1 MRVESLAACLKTSDI
16 IEQAKKS
23 CGISKPNSQM
33 TDDEIR
39 KVVRLVAQ
47 ETPDTTWEGG
57 EVKFGL
63 VGIGLMLFLS
73 LSEFP
78 EFYMRYGL
86 SQFN

>member
-1 MRVESLAACLKTSDI
+1 MPKSLVACLTTSDI
-16 IEQAKKS
+16 IEQAKKACS
-23 CGISKPNSQM
+23 IAKPNNEM

-47 ETPDTTWEGG
+47 GMPDTTWEDGKL
-57 EVKFGL
+57 KFGL
-63 VGIGLMLFLS
+63 IGIGLMLFLS

>member
-1 MRVESLAACLKTSDI
+1 MPKSLAACLKTSDI
-16 IEQAKKS
+16 VEQAKKACS
-23 CGISKPNSQM
+23 IAKPNSEM

-39 KVVRLVAQ
+39 AVVRLVA
-47 ETPDTTWEGG
+47 EGTPDTTWEGG
-57 EVKFGL
+57 KVKFGL

-78 EFYMRYGL
+78 EFYMRYEL

>member
-1 MRVESLAACLKTSDI
+1 MALKSLAACLTTSDI

-23 CGISKPNSQM
+23 CGIAKPNSKM

-39 KVVRLVAQ
+39 QVVRLIAQ
-47 ETPDTTWEGG
+47 GTPDTTWECGK
-57 EVKFGL
+57 VKFGL
-63 VGIGLMLFLS
+63 IGIGLMLFLT